1 MINWNEIETVLLDMD
16 GTLLDLHFDHFFW
29 HSQLPQKW
37 SELNGVDVS
46 TAKAKLQPIFKS
58 TEASL
63 SWYCLDYWSEQ
74 LKMDVFEIKNG
85 IEHLIQIRPYVEK
98 FLEYLRETNK
108 KIVMVTNSHKKFI
121 DLKMELTG
129 LEPHFQHIFDAHSF
143 GVPKEELEFWQI
155 LGEQLSFDEASTL
168 LIDDNLSVLRSA
180 HSHGIRHLLAV
191 AQPNSQA
198 PIMDTAEFAAVSNFK
213 TLCY

>member
-16 GTLLDLHFDHFFW
+16 GTLLDLHFDHYFW
-29 HSQLPQKW
+29 QTQLPQEW
-37 SELNGVDVS
+37 GELNGVDLA
-46 TAKAKLQPIFKS
+46 TAKAEMQPIFQNI
-58 TEASL
+58 EATL
-63 SWYCLDYWSEQ
+63 PWYCLDYWSEQ

-85 IEHLIQIRPYVEK
+85 IEHLIKIRPHVEV

-108 KIVMVTNSHKKFI
+108 KIVLVTNSHKKFI

-143 GVPKEELEFWQI
+143 GVPKEDLKFWQI
-155 LGEQLSFDEASTL
+155 LGEQLSFDEESTL

-180 HSHGIRHLLAV
+180 QRHGIRHLLAI
-191 AQPNSQA
+191 AKPNSQA
-198 PIMDTAEFAAVSNFK
+198 PLMHTAEFEAVSSFK
-213 TLCY
+213 SLCY